1 MKKKYFISALGLAAA
16 LMLSGCGGDK
26 KETETSAQEKQTAAG
41 TEASSDISGS
51 TGETADDADTADVIS
66 EETETETEATI
77 DPITPSDYLV
87 KDASKY
93 VTLGNYDGL
102 EIVQYTYDVTNDMVQ
117 QQIDMDLQSAGTEE
131 DIDTPSAS
139 GDIIY
144 VSLKAVVEA
153 ADSENTSEATTEAA
167 SKSSSEVSTEAASE
181 SVSENTSDVLSAD
194 DTSDESDDAENTYF
208 TIGNEEYGAAFDKEL
223 TGLSTGDT
231 KQFSVTF
238 SDDDWVNE
246 DWIGHTVDFTVTVN
260 GVTRVTVPEY
270 NDDFI
275 TNYTDYSSK
284 EEYEAAVRK
293 NLEDQYTDIS
303 YSDAIESLFQAA
315 LDATT
320 FNGYPQALYDTC
332 KEESMSFYRMFAG
345 DDGTSDADILA
356 AFGIS
361 EEDIDS
367 EVLTTVNQRLLIS
380 AYCEAN
386 NITLTEEDYLNYLEN
401 NAADYGEESAASFEE
416 DYGRDSLVWS
426 LYQSKVADL
435 FYNSAKITKTS
446 YSDDLF
452 SNDLSDL
459 QFDTES
465 DTEAASDA
473 ETSETLAE
481 GDDLSMELETFSSED
496 VVDLSESSATE

>member
-1 MKKKYFISALGLAAA
+1 MKKKYLISALGLAAA

-51 TGETADDADTADVIS
+51 TGETADDTDTADIVS

-77 DPITPSDYLV
+77 APITPSDYLV

-102 EIVQYTYDVTNDMVQ
+102 EIVQYTYDVTDDMVQ

-144 VSLKAVVEA
+144 VSLKAVAEN

-181 SVSENTSDVLSAD
+181 NTSDLLSAD

-208 TIGNEEYGAAFDKEL
+208 TIGNEEYGADFDKEL
-223 TGLSTGDT
+223 IGLSTGDT

-320 FNGYPQALYDTC
+320 FNGYPQDLYDTC

-367 EVLTTVNQRLLIS
+367 EVLTAVNQRLLIS

-435 FYNSAKITKTS
+435 LYNSAKITKTS

-452 SNDLSDL
+452 SDDLSDL
-459 QFDTES
+459 QFGTES

>member
-1 MKKKYFISALGLAAA
+1 MDLLSALV
-16 LMLSGCGGDK
+16 C
-26 KETETSAQEKQTAAG
+26 
-41 TEASSDISGS
+41 
-51 TGETADDADTADVIS
+51 
-66 EETETETEATI
+66 
-77 DPITPSDYLV
+77 
-87 KDASKY
+87 
-93 VTLGNYDGL
+93 
-102 EIVQYTYDVTNDMVQ
+102 
-117 QQIDMDLQSAGTEE
+117 
-131 DIDTPSAS
+131 
-139 GDIIY
+139 
-144 VSLKAVVEA
+144 
-153 ADSENTSEATTEAA
+153 
-167 SKSSSEVSTEAASE
+167 
-181 SVSENTSDVLSAD
+181 
-194 DTSDESDDAENTYF
+194 
-208 TIGNEEYGAAFDKEL
+208 
-223 TGLSTGDT
+223 
-231 KQFSVTF
+231 
-238 SDDDWVNE
+238 WVNE

-320 FNGYPQALYDTC
+320 FNGYPQDLYDTC

-367 EVLTTVNQRLLIS
+367 EVLTAVNQRLLIS

-435 FYNSAKITKTS
+435 LYNSAKITKTS

-452 SNDLSDL
+452 SDDLSDL
-459 QFDTES
+459 QFGTES

>member
-1 MKKKYFISALGLAAA
+1 MKKKYLISALGLAAA

-51 TGETADDADTADVIS
+51 TGETADDTDTADIVS

-77 DPITPSDYLV
+77 APITPSDYLV

-102 EIVQYTYDVTNDMVQ
+102 EIVQYTYDVTDDMVQ

-144 VSLKAVVEA
+144 VSLKAVAEN
-153 ADSENTSEATTEAA
+153 ADSENTSETTTEAA

-181 SVSENTSDVLSAD
+181 NTSDLLSAD

-208 TIGNEEYGAAFDKEL
+208 TIGNEEYGADFDKEL
-223 TGLSTGDT
+223 IGLSTGDT

-320 FNGYPQALYDTC
+320 FNGYPQDLYNTC
-332 KEESMSFYRMFAG
+332 KEESISFYRMFAG

-367 EVLTTVNQRLLIS
+367 EVLTAVNQRLLIS

-435 FYNSAKITKTS
+435 LYNSAKITKTS

-452 SNDLSDL
+452 SDDLSDL
-459 QFDTES
+459 QFGTES

>member
-1 MKKKYFISALGLAAA
+1 MKKKYLISALGLAAA

-51 TGETADDADTADVIS
+51 TGETADDTDTADIVS

-77 DPITPSDYLV
+77 APITPSDYLV

-102 EIVQYTYDVTNDMVQ
+102 EIVQYTYDVTDDMVQ

-144 VSLKAVVEA
+144 VSLKAVAED

-181 SVSENTSDVLSAD
+181 NTSDLLSAD
-194 DTSDESDDAENTYF
+194 DTSDESDNAENTYF
-208 TIGNEEYGAAFDKEL
+208 TIGNEEYGADFDKEL

-293 NLEDQYTDIS
+293 NLEDQYTGIS

-320 FNGYPQALYDTC
+320 FNGYPQDLYDTC

>member
-1 MKKKYFISALGLAAA
+1 MKKKYLISALGLAAE

-51 TGETADDADTADVIS
+51 TGETADDTDTADIVS

-77 DPITPSDYLV
+77 APITPSDYLV

-102 EIVQYTYDVTNDMVQ
+102 EIVQYTYDVTDDMVQ

-144 VSLKAVVEA
+144 VSLKAVAEN

-181 SVSENTSDVLSAD
+181 NTSDLLSAD

-208 TIGNEEYGAAFDKEL
+208 TIGNEEYGADFDKEL
-223 TGLSTGDT
+223 IGLSTGDT

-320 FNGYPQALYDTC
+320 FNGYPQDLYDTC
-332 KEESMSFYRMFAG
+332 KEESISFYRMFAG

-367 EVLTTVNQRLLIS
+367 EVLTAVNQRLLIS

-435 FYNSAKITKTS
+435 LYNSAKITKTS

-452 SNDLSDL
+452 SDDLSDL
-459 QFDTES
+459 QFGTES

>member
-1 MKKKYFISALGLAAA
+1 MKKKYLISALGLAAA

-51 TGETADDADTADVIS
+51 TGETADDTDTADIVS

-77 DPITPSDYLV
+77 APITPSDYLV

-102 EIVQYTYDVTNDMVQ
+102 EIVQYTYDVTDDMVQ

-144 VSLKAVVEA
+144 VSLKAVAED

-181 SVSENTSDVLSAD
+181 NTSDLLSAD

-208 TIGNEEYGAAFDKEL
+208 TIGNEEYGADFDKEL
-223 TGLSTGDT
+223 IGLSTGDT

-320 FNGYPQALYDTC
+320 FNGYPQDLYDTC
-332 KEESMSFYRMFAG
+332 KEESISFYRMFAG
-345 DDGTSDADILA
+345 DDGTSDADILS

-367 EVLTTVNQRLLIS
+367 EVLTAVNQRLLIS

-435 FYNSAKITKTS
+435 LYNSAKITKTS

-452 SNDLSDL
+452 SDDLSDL
-459 QFDTES
+459 QFGTES

>member
-1 MKKKYFISALGLAAA
+1 MKKKYLISALGLAAA

-51 TGETADDADTADVIS
+51 TGETADDTDTADIVS

-77 DPITPSDYLV
+77 APITPSDYLV

-102 EIVQYTYDVTNDMVQ
+102 EIVQYTYDVTDDMVQ

-144 VSLKAVVEA
+144 VSLKAVAED

-181 SVSENTSDVLSAD
+181 NTSDLLSAD

-208 TIGNEEYGAAFDKEL
+208 TIGNEEYGADFDKEL
-223 TGLSTGDT
+223 IGLSTGDT

-320 FNGYPQALYDTC
+320 FNGYPQDLYDTC
-332 KEESMSFYRMFAG
+332 KEESISFYRMFAG

-367 EVLTTVNQRLLIS
+367 EVLTAVNQRLLIS

-435 FYNSAKITKTS
+435 LYNSAKITKTS

-452 SNDLSDL
+452 SDDLSDL
-459 QFDTES
+459 QFSTES

>member
-1 MKKKYFISALGLAAA
+1 MKKKYLISALGLAAA

-51 TGETADDADTADVIS
+51 TGETADDTDTADIVS

-77 DPITPSDYLV
+77 APITPSDYLV

-102 EIVQYTYDVTNDMVQ
+102 EIVQYTYDVTDDMVQ

-144 VSLKAVVEA
+144 VSLKAVAED

-181 SVSENTSDVLSAD
+181 NTSDLLSAD

-208 TIGNEEYGAAFDKEL
+208 TIGNEEYGADFDKEL
-223 TGLSTGDT
+223 IGLSTGDT

-320 FNGYPQALYDTC
+320 FNGYPQDLYDTC
-332 KEESMSFYRMFAG
+332 KEESISFYRMFAG

-367 EVLTTVNQRLLIS
+367 EVLTAVNQRLLIS

-435 FYNSAKITKTS
+435 LYNSAKITKTS

-452 SNDLSDL
+452 SDDLSDL
-459 QFDTES
+459 QFGTES

>member
-1 MKKKYFISALGLAAA
+1 MKKKYLISALGLAAA

-51 TGETADDADTADVIS
+51 TGETADDTDTADIVS

-77 DPITPSDYLV
+77 APITPSDYLV

-102 EIVQYTYDVTNDMVQ
+102 EIVQYTYDVTDDMVQ

-144 VSLKAVVEA
+144 VSLKAVAEN

-181 SVSENTSDVLSAD
+181 NTSDLLSAD

-208 TIGNEEYGAAFDKEL
+208 TIGNEEYGADFDKEL
-223 TGLSTGDT
+223 IGLSTGDT

-284 EEYEAAVRK
+284 EEYEAAVSK

-320 FNGYPQALYDTC
+320 FNGYPQDLYDTC
-332 KEESMSFYRMFAG
+332 KEESISFYRMFAG

-367 EVLTTVNQRLLIS
+367 EVLTAVNQRLLIS

-435 FYNSAKITKTS
+435 LYNSAKITKTS

-452 SNDLSDL
+452 SDDLSDL
-459 QFDTES
+459 QFGTES

>member
-1 MKKKYFISALGLAAA
+1 MKKKYLISALGLAAA

-51 TGETADDADTADVIS
+51 TGETADDTDTADIVS

-77 DPITPSDYLV
+77 APITPSDYLV

-102 EIVQYTYDVTNDMVQ
+102 EIVQYTYDVTDDMVQ

-144 VSLKAVVEA
+144 VSLKAVAEN

-181 SVSENTSDVLSAD
+181 NTSDLLSAD

-208 TIGNEEYGAAFDKEL
+208 TIGNEEYGADFDKEL
-223 TGLSTGDT
+223 IGLSTGDT

-320 FNGYPQALYDTC
+320 FNGYPQDLYDTC
-332 KEESMSFYRMFAG
+332 KEESISFYRMFAG

-367 EVLTTVNQRLLIS
+367 EVLTAVNQRLLIS

-435 FYNSAKITKTS
+435 LYNSAKITKTS

-452 SNDLSDL
+452 SDDLSDL
-459 QFDTES
+459 QFGTES

>member
-1 MKKKYFISALGLAAA
+1 MKKKYLISALGLAAA

-51 TGETADDADTADVIS
+51 TGETADDTDTADIVS

-77 DPITPSDYLV
+77 APITPSDYLV

-102 EIVQYTYDVTNDMVQ
+102 EIVQYTYDVTDDMVQ

-144 VSLKAVVEA
+144 VSLKAVAEN
-153 ADSENTSEATTEAA
+153 ADSENTSEATTEAALESSSETTTEAA

-181 SVSENTSDVLSAD
+181 NTSDLLSAD

-208 TIGNEEYGAAFDKEL
+208 TIGNEEYGADFDKEL
-223 TGLSTGDT
+223 IGLSTGDT

-303 YSDAIESLFQAA
+303 YSGCHRVPVPGSTRCHNLQWLSAGSLQYMQ
-315 LDATT
+315 
-320 FNGYPQALYDTC
+320 G
-332 KEESMSFYRMFAG
+332 R
-345 DDGTSDADILA
+345 IH
-356 AFGIS
+356 
-361 EEDIDS
+361 
-367 EVLTTVNQRLLIS
+367 LLLPHV
-380 AYCEAN
+380 C
-386 NITLTEEDYLNYLEN
+386 
-401 NAADYGEESAASFEE
+401 
-416 DYGRDSLVWS
+416 RR
-426 LYQSKVADL
+426 
-435 FYNSAKITKTS
+435 
-446 YSDDLF
+446 
-452 SNDLSDL
+452 
-459 QFDTES
+459 
-465 DTEAASDA
+465 
-473 ETSETLAE
+473 
-481 GDDLSMELETFSSED
+481 
-496 VVDLSESSATE
+496 

>member
-1 MKKKYFISALGLAAA
+1 MKKKYLISALGLAAA

-51 TGETADDADTADVIS
+51 TGETADDTDTADIVS

-77 DPITPSDYLV
+77 APITPSDYLV

-102 EIVQYTYDVTNDMVQ
+102 EIVQYTYDVTDDMVQ

-144 VSLKAVVEA
+144 VSLKAVAEN

-181 SVSENTSDVLSAD
+181 NTSDLLSAD

-208 TIGNEEYGAAFDKEL
+208 TIGNEEYGADFDKEL
-223 TGLSTGDT
+223 IGLSTGDT

-320 FNGYPQALYDTC
+320 FNGYPQDLYNTC
-332 KEESMSFYRMFAG
+332 KEESISFYRMFAG

-367 EVLTTVNQRLLIS
+367 EVLTAVNQRLLIS

-435 FYNSAKITKTS
+435 LYNSAKITKTS

-452 SNDLSDL
+452 SDDLSDL
-459 QFDTES
+459 QFGTES